1 MPNVPA
7 TQTGGA
13 VANPDD
19 YNPYAAY
26 GEQATGGA
34 RNIIKFRKGRF
45 FYGQDDIEI
54 PLGTRM
60 IANMAEAKVGWV
72 RWWDG
77 RPTDEVMVLIGDGV
91 APPRRGELGDDDRAR
106 WETGDRRD
114 PRDPWQF
121 TNHLPLK
128 GPETGDGFLF
138 ATNTRGGY
146 RGHRSVRQD
155 LRHGLPAEA
164 RQAARDRVAG
174 VRLRPSQQGLW
185 PRRRAGL
192 RTGRLGGRGG
202 PAERGGR

>member
-1 MPNVPA
+1 MSNVPA

-106 WETGDRRD
+106 WETDDRGD
-114 PRDPWQF
+114 PRDPCSSPI
-121 TNHLPLK
+121 TCRSKVRRPAMASCSPPTPAAVS
-128 GPETGDGFLF
+128 GPSE
-138 ATNTRGGY
+138 
-146 RGHRSVRQD
+146 RSPR
-155 LRHGLPAEA
+155 PTA
-164 RQAARDRVAG
+164 R
-174 VRLRPSQQGLW
+174 P
-185 PRRRAGL
+185 
-192 RTGRLGGRGG
+192 TGRS
-202 PAERGGR
+202 PASCP